1 MIGVGDGAER
11 VLRAERTS
19 FAKSGRQAGQGE
31 LEELKEGGHD
41 GLSVEGGE
49 RHG

>member
-11 VLRAERTS
+11 VFRAERTS
-19 FAKSGRQAGQGE
+19 FAKSGRQGGQGK
-31 LEELKEGGHD
+31 LEELKEGGRD
-41 GLSVEGGE
+41 GLFVEGGG